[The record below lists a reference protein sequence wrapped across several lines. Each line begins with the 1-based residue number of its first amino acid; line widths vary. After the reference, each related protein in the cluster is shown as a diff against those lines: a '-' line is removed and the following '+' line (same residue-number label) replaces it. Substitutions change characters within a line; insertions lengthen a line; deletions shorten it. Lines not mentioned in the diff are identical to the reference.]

1 MNLVDIMPALA
12 QPFPVA
18 EIDFLP
24 KKHFEKDGKAYAP
37 GLPFADKRVYED
49 RLNDV
54 CPGEWSTQAQML
66 LAGDKLV
73 AVVTVVIC
81 GVPHTDVGESP
92 LSSENAATESF
103 AQAFKRACSQAGL
116 GRYLYSLEKQFLPWD
131 KERKRFALTSR
142 ELLATVEAM
151 YRKAGL
157 LSSTPSPVQPPAPVP
172 AREPEQAT
180 NAPATAE
187 QLKQISF
194 LARKLRRQVTRP
206 QTYSAAQSLLA
217 ELQAS

>member
-1 MNLVDIMPALA
+1 MNLVEIMPALA

-24 KKHFEKDGKAYAP
+24 KRAFERDGKAYAP

-49 RLNDV
+49 RLNSV

-73 AVVTVVIC
+73 AMVTVAIC
-81 GVPHTDVGESP
+81 GVPHTDVGEAP
-92 LSSENAATESF
+92 IDSENAATEAF

-116 GRYLYSLEKQFLPWD
+116 GRYLYSLEKQFLPWN
-131 KERKRFALTSR
+131 KEKKRFALTSG

-151 YRKAGL
+151 YREAGL
-157 LSSTPSPVQPPAPVP
+157 LSSAPAPAP
-172 AREPEQAT
+172 AVLKEQA
-180 NAPATAE
+180 ATDE

-194 LARKLRRQVTRP
+194 LARQKNRRVNRP
-206 QTYSAAQSLLA
+206 QTYSAAQALLA